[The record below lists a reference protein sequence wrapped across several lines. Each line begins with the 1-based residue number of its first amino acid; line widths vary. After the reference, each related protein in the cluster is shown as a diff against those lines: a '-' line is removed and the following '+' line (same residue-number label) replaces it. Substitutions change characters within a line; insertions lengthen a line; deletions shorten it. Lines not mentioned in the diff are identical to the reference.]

1 MKRKI
6 HPAIKYEVI
15 STLAPY
21 VKPKIIK
28 EEVGIPY
35 STLDHYCK
43 EYDIPKW
50 QKSYSERKKF
60 SCLSFEEQEAYEKEL
75 RLRIAKEVIKRHENN
90 SDLR

>member
-1 MKRKI
+1 MKKI

-21 VKPKIIK
+21 VKTKVIK
-28 EEVGIPY
+28 EEFGIPY

-43 EYDIPKW
+43 EYDNPKW
-50 QKSYSERKKF
+50 QKSYSERKQY
-60 SCLSFEEQEAYEKEL
+60 SWRSFEEQEAYEKEV
-75 RLRIAKEVIKRHENN
+75 RLRMAKEVIERHEQD